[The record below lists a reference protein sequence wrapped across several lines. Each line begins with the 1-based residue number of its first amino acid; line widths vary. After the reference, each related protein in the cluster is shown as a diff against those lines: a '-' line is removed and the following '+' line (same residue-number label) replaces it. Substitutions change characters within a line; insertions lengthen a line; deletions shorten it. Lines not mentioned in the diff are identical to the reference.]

1 MTVIHAI
8 AAIVA
13 SLVVGGGSGYAF
25 RGMIHK
31 EIGVAGQ
38 AAQSATKAAGV
49 AAQNEAKKI

>member
-13 SLVVGGGSGYAF
+13 SLLVGGGGGYAF

-31 EIGVAGQ
+31 EIGVAGTVASS
-38 AAQSATKAAGV
+38 AASTA
-49 AAQNEAKKI
+49 AKKL